1 MLFDINDSLNPYEV
15 KGVMHIGAHHGQ
27 EYSRFKDMGVKNHLF
42 FEPLPRNYAELLN
55 TIESHGTDGL
65 NIKTANVALGPED
78 AEKTMYVETA
88 NNGMS
93 CSLLKP
99 QIHLQMYPGI
109 KFEEEAT
116 VTQTSLDKYI
126 SDNDINSDD
135 FNFIMVDVQGYEL
148 EVFKGA
154 TETLRSIDYIFSEV
168 NFVDVYENCAKI
180 DDLDE
185 FLGEYGFKRVE
196 TVHVAGA
203 WGDAFYTKKEHKK
216 KNKFKISGLPV

>member
-1 MLFDINDSLNPYEV
+1 MLFDINDVELDV
-15 KGVMHIGAHHGQ
+15 KGVLHIGAHHGQ
-27 EYSRFKDMGVKNHLF
+27 EYESFREMGVKNHIF
-42 FEPLPRNYAELLN
+42 FEPLPTNYEKLLEN
-55 TIESHGTDGL
+55 LESYDSDGF
-65 NIKTANVALGPED
+65 NIKTENVALGPDD

-126 SDNDINSDD
+126 VENDISLDD
-135 FNFIMVDVQGYEL
+135 FNFIMIDVQGYEL

-154 TETLRSIDYIFSEV
+154 TETLRSIDYIFTEV
-168 NFVDVYENCAKI
+168 NFVDVYEDCAKVNE
-180 DDLDE
+180 LDE
-185 FLGEYGFKRVE
+185 VLGEYGFKRVE
-196 TVHVAGA
+196 TVDVAGA
-203 WGDAFYTKKEHKK
+203 WGDAFYTKKEYKK